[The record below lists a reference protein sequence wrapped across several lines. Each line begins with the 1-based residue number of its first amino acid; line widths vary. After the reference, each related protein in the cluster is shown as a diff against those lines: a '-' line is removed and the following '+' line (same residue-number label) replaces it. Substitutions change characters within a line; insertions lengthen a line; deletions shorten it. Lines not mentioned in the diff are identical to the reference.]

1 MFEKQIDF
9 FYGDNNSEVF
19 TLIHPGVLEKRAG
32 MSEDLLAYV
41 ESLKAAVGKTYAL
54 VNALSAGEFFGPNRN
69 GDYFPEE
76 SLKQYHKTFEVLGHV
91 YRSHVNKNPNISMGK
106 VLFSHYNNAM
116 HRVELILEL
125 DDERAKDVLEKLRE
139 GALPACSMGCRVPW
153 DECLSVNTPLF
164 NSEALTT
171 LENIS
176 IGDKVFS
183 HTGKLQTVLATSL
196 RELNNYYKLIPFGD
210 YQEIKGSDNHPFY
223 IVNKEQFLEGKTIRK
238 SAPKNDIKFD
248 WKVFSA
254 LKLGDYLV
262 FKKSEKDTEF
272 NLKNE
277 FARILGYYVSEGY
290 PIKEVRGGIKQNVG
304 VSFSFNL
311 NEEETYAKDLCE
323 NLAIFGQ
330 KYKIYKFPKKNE
342 LRVDVYSKDF
352 AKEILYYCGEKSKTK
367 FINPILFRA
376 PDEFILNLL
385 GAAINGDGSQ
395 DHNKRKGSIRYSTIS
410 EMLGRGIKRLCFEI
424 GIPCSINKQKATG
437 YSNSALYSLSIPASF
452 SGILSP
458 YSSKIKDYKISNGSR
473 FIVTDGYILIPI
485 KSLEFIDERLLVKNL
500 QIDEDESYQVLE
512 YITHN
517 CSICGNRAKTR
528 NEYCDHLLK
537 HMNQI
542 LPDGRRIYAKNL
554 SPKFFDIS
562 VVLIPAEKTAGFLK
576 IFSNL
581 GGAETNYAEKLAF
594 YNANSYIKLA
604 ELDNMAEIKKQ
615 VESTESEVTISKDP
629 KQLVNLVRHAQ
640 NKIDEDVLY
649 KLSEFPF
656 KETLSTMMTLQIFP
670 TMEDF
675 QKIASFT
682 KDETELKEDFDLK
695 NFNIKIAELL
705 LPIITDVG
713 LTKELVISRGLVKQ
727 AEEWQQPQPPAERS
741 LVSRALFGYTP
752 DPKIDPEKNPIIP
765 LGILGTLYYGYAKVF
780 NNKSSNGFRSFML
793 QNPWL
798 LPVLVGGATVGSL
811 WAQQQEFNKTAA
823 SVDKFMRNSLISF
836 PIAYYM
842 SGKYENDA
850 QRGEA
855 ITGTKNMIR
864 KHPALT
870 ALVGS
875 LVATKAEKM
884 LQKVANLVSNLPES
898 KKDELYI
905 DIINLT

>member
-1 MFEKQIDF
+1 MIEKQIDF

-19 TLIHPGVLEKRAG
+19 SLIHPGVLEKRAG

-76 SLKQYHKTFEVLGHV
+76 SLKQYHKTFEALGHV
-91 YRSHVNKNPNISMGK
+91 YRHHVNKDPNISMGK
-106 VLFSHYNNAM
+106 VLFSHYNNSM

-125 DDERAKDVLEKLRE
+125 DDARAKDVLEKLRE
-139 GALPACSMGCRVPW
+139 GALPAVSMGCRVPW
-153 DECLSVNTPLF
+153 DE
-164 NSEALTT
+164 
-171 LENIS
+171 
-176 IGDKVFS
+176 
-183 HTGKLQTVLATSL
+183 
-196 RELNNYYKLIPFGD
+196 
-210 YQEIKGSDNHPFY
+210 
-223 IVNKEQFLEGKTIRK
+223 
-238 SAPKNDIKFD
+238 
-248 WKVFSA
+248 
-254 LKLGDYLV
+254 
-262 FKKSEKDTEF
+262 
-272 NLKNE
+272 
-277 FARILGYYVSEGY
+277 
-290 PIKEVRGGIKQNVG
+290 
-304 VSFSFNL
+304 
-311 NEEETYAKDLCE
+311 
-323 NLAIFGQ
+323 
-330 KYKIYKFPKKNE
+330 
-342 LRVDVYSKDF
+342 
-352 AKEILYYCGEKSKTK
+352 
-367 FINPILFRA
+367 
-376 PDEFILNLL
+376 
-385 GAAINGDGSQ
+385 
-395 DHNKRKGSIRYSTIS
+395 
-410 EMLGRGIKRLCFEI
+410 
-424 GIPCSINKQKATG
+424 
-437 YSNSALYSLSIPASF
+437 
-452 SGILSP
+452 
-458 YSSKIKDYKISNGSR
+458 
-473 FIVTDGYILIPI
+473 
-485 KSLEFIDERLLVKNL
+485 
-500 QIDEDESYQVLE
+500 
-512 YITHN
+512 

-528 NEYCDHLLK
+528 NEYCDDLLK

-542 LPDGRRIYAKNL
+542 LPDGRRVYAKNL

-581 GGAETNYAEKLAF
+581 GGTETNYAEKLAF

-604 ELDNMAEIKKQ
+604 ELDNVAEIKKQ
-615 VESTESEVTISKDP
+615 VESVESEVTLSKDP

-640 NKIDEDVLY
+640 NKIDDDVLY

-656 KETLSTMMTLQIFP
+656 NETLSTMMALQIFP
-670 TMEDF
+670 TTEDF
-675 QKIASFT
+675 QKLASFA
-682 KDETELKEDFDLK
+682 KNETELKEDFDLK

-705 LPIITDVG
+705 LPILTDVS

-752 DPKIDPEKNPIIP
+752 DPKIGPEKNPIIP

-780 NNKSSNGFRSFML
+780 NNKSNTGFRSFML

-798 LPVLVGGATVGSL
+798 LPVLIGGATVGSL